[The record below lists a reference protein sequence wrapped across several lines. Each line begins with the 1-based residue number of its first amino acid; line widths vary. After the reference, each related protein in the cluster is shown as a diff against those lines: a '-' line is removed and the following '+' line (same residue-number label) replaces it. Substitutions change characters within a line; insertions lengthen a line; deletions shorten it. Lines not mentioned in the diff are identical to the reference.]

1 MSRRKRLKEDI
12 GLAPL
17 SKMCENC
24 PRYLYSFE
32 TVRETWIRDCQNK
45 GRQYHERIKYYF
57 KFSLNRHLKDIIFV
71 IAYGVDHCARIFLD
85 FKAHCFLKE
94 KVEKAIELADQLS
107 EVSPIMVSRKTP
119 QIMRIFTS
127 LKEFTLFAE
136 QLRSKNRAIFRQRH
150 VNGVYVLERISD
162 VMSLKQPSFLAFSA
176 NISEYDP
183 NQIRQIGCVV
193 FSLESQDCEESL
205 YHYCHRSKAD
215 LHVVN
220 DNNLQQTQ
228 DECTSSNESTKVLIL
243 KDFLLKLQ
251 KDISRVDFLVT
262 HSMSSKGVQDF
273 LRKQGVD
280 AEVKE
285 TIDTLSI
292 HSALFYESRKE
303 NSVEEILKQMEI
315 PFESCQLQNAAYNA
329 VYIAKMLRAL
339 LSQEFSIC
347 LSV

>member
-1 MSRRKRLKEDI
+1 M
-12 GLAPL
+12 
-17 SKMCENC
+17 
-24 PRYLYSFE
+24 
-32 TVRETWIRDCQNK
+32 
-45 GRQYHERIKYYF
+45 
-57 KFSLNRHLKDIIFV
+57 

-162 VMSLKQPSFLAFSA
+162 VMELKQPSFLAFSA

-183 NQIRQIGCVV
+183 TQIWQIGCVV
-193 FSLESQDCEESL
+193 FSLESQKFEES
-205 YHYCHRSKAD
+205 YHFCHSSKAD
-215 LHVVN
+215 FHVVN
-220 DNNLQQTQ
+220 KNNLQQNQ
-228 DECTSSNESTKVLIL
+228 DQCTSSNESTKVLIL
-243 KDFLLKLQ
+243 KDFLLKFQ
-251 KDISRVDFLVT
+251 KDISRVDFLVS
-262 HSMSSKGVQDF
+262 HSMSLKGVQDF

-285 TIDTLSI
+285 AIDTLSI

-303 NSVEEILKQMEI
+303 NSMEEILKQLEI

>member
-1 MSRRKRLKEDI
+1 MSRRKRLKENI

-193 FSLESQDCEESL
+193 FSLESQDCEES

-220 DNNLQQTQ
+220 NNNLQQTQ

-303 NSVEEILKQMEI
+303 NSMEEILKQLEI

>member
-1 MSRRKRLKEDI
+1 MSRRRRLKEDI

-32 TVRETWIRDCQNK
+32 RIRETWTRDCQNK
-45 GRQYHERIKYYF
+45 GKQYYERIKYYF

-94 KVEKAIELADQLS
+94 KVEKATELTELP
-107 EVSPIMVSRKTP
+107 EVAPIMVSSKTP
-119 QIMRIFTS
+119 PIMRIFTS
-127 LKEFTLFAE
+127 LKELTLFAE
-136 QLRSKNRAIFRQRH
+136 QLRCKNRAIFRQRH
-150 VNGVYVLERISD
+150 VNGVYLLERISEA
-162 VMSLKQPSFLAFSA
+162 MELKQPLYLALRAS
-176 NISEYDP
+176 ISEYDP
-183 NQIRQIGCVV
+183 NQIWQIGCMV
-193 FSLESQDCEESL
+193 FSLESQHFEES
-205 YHYCHRSKAD
+205 YHFCHSMAN
-215 LHVVN
+215 LSVVN
-220 DNNLQQTQ
+220 KNNLQHTQ
-228 DECTSSNESTKVLIL
+228 DKCTASNESTKVLNL
-243 KDFLLKLQ
+243 TDFLTKLR

-262 HSMSSKGVQDF
+262 HAMSSKGVQDF

-303 NSVEEILKQMEI
+303 NSMEEILKQLGI
-315 PFESCQLQNAAYNA
+315 PFESHQLQNAAYNA

>member
-1 MSRRKRLKEDI
+1 MSRRRRLKEDI

-162 VMSLKQPSFLAFSA
+162 VMSLKQPSFLAFST

-193 FSLESQDCEESL
+193 FSLESQDF
-205 YHYCHRSKAD
+205 
-215 LHVVN
+215 
-220 DNNLQQTQ
+220 
-228 DECTSSNESTKVLIL
+228 LI
-243 KDFLLKLQ
+243 
-251 KDISRVDFLVT
+251 
-262 HSMSSKGVQDF
+262 
-273 LRKQGVD
+273 
-280 AEVKE
+280 
-285 TIDTLSI
+285 
-292 HSALFYESRKE
+292 
-303 NSVEEILKQMEI
+303 
-315 PFESCQLQNAAYNA
+315 AAH
-329 VYIAKMLRAL
+329 
-339 LSQEFSIC
+339 
-347 LSV
+347 

>member
-1 MSRRKRLKEDI
+1 MSRRRRLKEDI

-94 KVEKAIELADQLS
+94 KVEKATELADQLS

-193 FSLESQDCEESL
+193 FSLESQDCEES

-215 LHVVN
+215 LRVVN
-220 DNNLQQTQ
+220 NNNLQQTQ
-228 DECTSSNESTKVLIL
+228 DECTSSNESTKVFIL

-262 HSMSSKGVQDF
+262 HSMSSKCVQDF

-303 NSVEEILKQMEI
+303 NSMEEILKQLEI